1 MCIKKWKGD
10 VCYMHVSKQ
19 EYIELYRNLNPKILY
34 RTNVLSHMC
43 VKQYRDKNRRDAFLI
58 WSPDEQQALQN
69 TIQQVQATYEE
80 KQQVVLEK
88 MMELKSA
95 LEDMFFYN
103 QKVISFQQTDYCDVN
118 RYESMDSKLESV
130 IIMDSDEESWIHHI
144 KEEDWV
150 I

>member
-1 MCIKKWKGD
+1 
-10 VCYMHVSKQ
+10 MHVSKQ